1 MTLTAPVR
9 PILLPLEALFSH
21 GHLTHPVPLGKE
33 DGRSCK
39 KVTIR
44 MTIRKNEC
52 RSNTPVRGIHQAVGE
67 GHSPGGGGGAAN
79 DGEAG
84 VWGGGNY
91 TGHLT
96 GLPIPR

>member
-67 GHSPGGGGGAAN
+67 GQPMMGKRGFGEVGTILAASRACPSPG
-79 DGEAG
+79 EPS
-84 VWGGGNY
+84 V
-91 TGHLT
+91 L
-96 GLPIPR
+96 

>member
-67 GHSPGGGGGAAN
+67 GQPTMGKGV
-79 DGEAG
+79 
-84 VWGGGNY
+84 VWGSGNY
-91 TGHLT
+91 TGRLT

>member
-9 PILLPLEALFSH
+9 PILLPLEALFSCRS
-21 GHLTHPVPLGKE
+21 HLTLYPVPPGKE

-52 RSNTPVRGIHQAVGE
+52 RSNTPVRGTHRVVGE
-67 GHSPGGGGGAAN
+67 GRPKMAKGRG
-79 DGEAG
+79 DGE
-84 VWGGGNY
+84 VGGYPGR
-91 TGHLT
+91 LM

>member
-9 PILLPLEALFSH
+9 PTLLPLEALFSH

-52 RSNTPVRGIHQAVGE
+52 RSNTPVRGIHKAVGE
-67 GHSPGGGGGAAN
+67 GQPKMGKGGGLGRWERHRLPHGLAYPSPG
-79 DGEAG
+79 EPS
-84 VWGGGNY
+84 V
-91 TGHLT
+91 L
-96 GLPIPR
+96 